1 MSIQTVQWFDG
12 QDLGNMPIID
22 MEAVN
27 DATGM
32 FKNAKANEL
41 RFRNCHPA
49 IMTSMFSNAK
59 VNKVEGLDTSKAT
72 TITDIFN
79 SARINKRDDQS
90 YSAIKISPFT
100 LNLENCSTMNRAF
113 YNSHVDQVL
122 IENTDK
128 ITSAQGAFTKCPFL
142 KTLPNMRFKA
152 IQGSGIG
159 PSLVL
164 DGVSFKNSDGS
175 PVSGHSA
182 EEIFAYSPKVVDSPN
197 FTKEMEELEEFY
209 RRPDEG
215 SDLVDDRGYLIIK
228 NQQMAKNLAKDF
240 KRYPGIKI
248 DMEDASGLFY
258 GTS

>member
-1 MSIQTVQWFDG
+1 
-12 QDLGNMPIID
+12 
-22 MEAVN
+22 
-27 DATGM
+27 M
-32 FKNAKANEL
+32 FN
-41 RFRNCHPA
+41 
-49 IMTSMFSNAK
+49 NAK

-79 SARINKRDDQS
+79 GARINKRDDQS
-90 YSAIKISPFT
+90 YSAIKIAPFT

-164 DGVSFKNSDGS
+164 DGVSFTNSDGS
-175 PVSGHSA
+175 LVGGHSA
-182 EEIFAYSPKVVDSPN
+182 EEIFAYSPKVVGSPN

-215 SDLVDDRGYLIIK
+215 SDLVDDRGYLIIR

-248 DMEDASGLFY
+248 EMEDASGLFY
-258 GTS
+258 GTR

>member
-1 MSIQTVQWFDG
+1 M
-12 QDLGNMPIID
+12 
-22 MEAVN
+22 
-27 DATGM
+27 
-32 FKNAKANEL
+32 
-41 RFRNCHPA
+41 
-49 IMTSMFSNAK
+49 
-59 VNKVEGLDTSKAT
+59 
-72 TITDIFN
+72 
-79 SARINKRDDQS
+79 
-90 YSAIKISPFT
+90 
-100 LNLENCSTMNRAF
+100 
-113 YNSHVDQVL
+113 

-164 DGVSFKNSDGS
+164 DGVSFNNSDGS
-175 PVSGHSA
+175 PMSSHSA

-240 KRYPGIKI
+240 KR
-248 DMEDASGLFY
+248 
-258 GTS
+258 